1 MYLLGLSLAVA
12 LPTVLLNS
20 LESPHCLAFPP
31 QRVRFSRPH
40 WREYEGSQESALCER
55 GLRLPQLPPV
65 LCPGEMD
72 RILACAVSSVR
83 LSWGLDRCLRR
94 GAHGRGNVSSVT
106 PANRNRF
113 FTPLVLCLVSVSI
126 TLDSNCAF
134 ADEPA
139 RSAVKVLVAYHSLSG
154 NTERMAEAVVEGAK
168 SLPGTTVVLKRVGQ
182 VTAEDL
188 FSSDALIIGS
198 PVYWS
203 NMSGEVKTFLDNW
216 QFKFG
221 VFPEF
226 KMKNKIGAA
235 FATGG
240 QVSSGKEVT
249 MLTILAAMLGNQMIV
264 VSGGGAFGASA
275 TTEGDS
281 PGIDNKELADAKALG
296 RRVAEVA
303 VMMKRVPAQ

>member
-1 MYLLGLSLAVA
+1 MVA
-12 LPTVLLNS
+12 LFTPII
-20 LESPHCLAFPP
+20 
-31 QRVRFSRPH
+31 
-40 WREYEGSQESALCER
+40 
-55 GLRLPQLPPV
+55 LRLRLIGIPLMCALLLV
-65 LCPGEMD
+65 PG
-72 RILACAVSSVR
+72 I
-83 LSWGLDRCLRR
+83 
-94 GAHGRGNVSSVT
+94 GAIET
-106 PANRNRF
+106 FADQP
-113 FTPLVLCLVSVSI
+113 TPL
-126 TLDSNCAF
+126 
-134 ADEPA
+134 
-139 RSAVKVLVAYHSLSG
+139 VKVLVTYHSLSG
-154 NTERMAEAVVEGAK
+154 NTERMAEAVADGAK
-168 SLPGTTVVLKRVGQ
+168 SVSGAEVHLKRVGQ
-182 VTAEDL
+182 VTADDL
-188 FSSDALIIGS
+188 FSADAVVVGS

-203 NMSGEVKTFLDNW
+203 NMSGEVKTFFDNW

-281 PGIDNKELADAKALG
+281 PGIDKKEQADAKALG

-303 VMMKRVPAQ
+303 IMMQRGSSH

>member
-1 MYLLGLSLAVA
+1 MTQGNCY
-12 LPTVLLNS
+12 
-20 LESPHCLAFPP
+20 
-31 QRVRFSRPH
+31 Q
-40 WREYEGSQESALCER
+40 
-55 GLRLPQLPPV
+55 
-65 LCPGEMD
+65 
-72 RILACAVSSVR
+72 ILTR
-83 LSWGLDRCLRR
+83 
-94 GAHGRGNVSSVT
+94 
-106 PANRNRF
+106 
-113 FTPLVLCLVSVSI
+113 LVLCLIVSHVV
-126 TLDSNCAF
+126 LDSNPVS

-139 RSAVKVLVAYHSLSG
+139 LAAVKVLVAYHSLSG
-154 NTERMAEAVVEGAK
+154 NTERMAEAIGEGVK

-182 VTAEDL
+182 VTADDL
-188 FSSDALIIGS
+188 FSSDAIVIGS

-203 NMSGEVKTFLDNW
+203 NMSGEVKTFFDNW

-281 PGIDNKELADAKALG
+281 PGIDKKELADAQALG

-303 VMMKRVPAQ
+303 AMLRPHPSN